1 MHWKDAA
8 VLAGANLRQTPIRAV
23 LTTLGVVIG
32 IGMLVC
38 MVSFGLGLKKL
49 ATDQVERYAF
59 MNTITVFPK
68 AQSRRARTLSA
79 KPDTRAPL
87 DDAMLQA
94 IAGLDGVRS
103 VTPIVTFPLEIAT
116 PDQSLTVLGRTMTA
130 DESANQSMFEL
141 SAGRFFSGSHAGE
154 TIVHE
159 DLLPALGFD
168 DAAAALGKTI
178 DVSFLSPR
186 LGGDGRG
193 ILPGLPSFA
202 VERHQATFRVV
213 GVLHK
218 SEGIFGNPLL
228 RGDLLLPLG
237 TATDLGLHRL
247 LALEGM
253 IRDPQSRSVYA
264 SAEVRLAPGTS
275 VSDMERQI
283 RDLGLR
289 TMSFQTILQEMNQ
302 FFLIMNSVLGVTGSV
317 ALLVAALGIANTM
330 IITILER
337 RREIG
342 IMKAVGSTRGA
353 VKQLFFVE
361 SAIIGVAGGILGYA
375 LGWLT
380 SRLINWLIDLYLQ
393 SQGGRPEVLFHFP
406 PWLFVGAVGFAL
418 VVALAAA
425 LYPAGRAARL
435 DPVDSLRYE

>member
-1 MHWKDAA
+1 MLWKDAA
-8 VLAGANLRQTPIRAV
+8 ILAGANLRQTPIRAV

-38 MVSFGLGLKKL
+38 MVAFGLGVRKL

-68 AQSRRARTLSA
+68 APNRRARALSE

-87 DDAMLQA
+87 DDAMLRT
-94 IAGLDGVRS
+94 IAGLAGVKS
-103 VTPIVTFPLEIAT
+103 VTPLVTFPLEIIA
-116 PDQSLTVLGRTMTA
+116 PDQSLTVLGQTMTA

-141 SAGRFFSGSHAGE
+141 SAGQFFTGPHAGE
-154 TIVHE
+154 TIIHE
-159 DLLPALGFD
+159 ELLSSLGFE
-168 DAAAALGKTI
+168 DAAAALGRTV
-178 DVSFLSPR
+178 DVSFLSPK
-186 LGGDGRG
+186 LGGDGQG
-193 ILPGLPSFA
+193 IVPGLPSFA
-202 VERHQATFRVV
+202 VERRQASFRVV

-228 RGDLLLPLG
+228 RADLLLPLG
-237 TATDLGLHRL
+237 TAMDLGLHQL
-247 LALEGM
+247 LALQGM
-253 IRDPQSRSVYA
+253 IRDPQNHSTYA
-264 SAEVRLAPGTS
+264 SVEVRLEPGTP
-275 VSDMERQI
+275 VADMERQI

-289 TMSFQTILQEMNQ
+289 TMSFQTILEQMNQ

-342 IMKAVGSTRGA
+342 VMKAVGSTRGA
-353 VKQLFFVE
+353 VRQLFFVE
-361 SAIIGVAGGILGYA
+361 SAIIGVIGGILGYG

-380 SRLINWLIDLYLQ
+380 SLLINWLINIYLR

-406 PWLFVGAVGFAL
+406 VWLFVGAVVFA
-418 VVALAAA
+418 VAVALAAA
-425 LYPAGRAARL
+425 LYPASRAARL